1 MKNMRKIFV
10 ASLCLLMGTANAMAQ
25 VDVTALY
32 LQNAGFDAYYD
43 YDVNSTGNVAQ
54 EMLDV
59 AEWTNDYSMDYT
71 IVGTYQIG
79 TQKTFNGANVP
90 ANNVD
95 GTAEGGVLAIST
107 GWEESIKLYQKV
119 SLPKGEYA
127 LVTAYYNGC
136 SATEA
141 TSLVGW
147 MPSTGNNIMS
157 KKNSFPAH
165 QWVTDT
171 LKFKL
176 LTTREG
182 KVQLGMKA
190 VAGGSANSA
199 KLSIDYIKLFFI
211 RSHKSFHSSRNTISH

>member
-10 ASLCLLMGTANAMAQ
+10 AALCLFVGTTLAMSQ

-32 LQNAGFDAYYD
+32 LQNADFDTHYD
-43 YDVNSTGNVAQ
+43 YDVTTTGNVAQ

-59 AEWTNDYSMDYT
+59 EGWVNDYSMDYT

-79 TQKTFNGANVP
+79 TQKTFNGASIP
-90 ANNVD
+90 ASNVD
-95 GTAEGGVLAIST
+95 GTTEGGVLAIST

-136 SATEA
+136 SSTEA

-147 MPSTGNNIMS
+147 LP
-157 KKNSFPAH
+157 
-165 QWVTDT
+165 
-171 LKFKL
+171 
-176 LTTREG
+176 
-182 KVQLGMKA
+182 
-190 VAGGSANSA
+190 
-199 KLSIDYIKLFFI
+199 
-211 RSHKSFHSSRNTISH
+211 